1 MISRLSRRRRRR
13 FSDDAYVKGTYLLH
27 DVNADPNVL
36 PPSAAITA
44 RRTYCVEDGCRNEA
58 TSSRLIETFAPVV
71 VNGTEVDQ
79 TVELVCEDHT

>member
-1 MISRLSRRRRRR
+1 M
-13 FSDDAYVKGTYLLH
+13 T
-27 DVNADPNVL
+27 DVA
-36 PPSAAITA
+36 
-44 RRTYCVEDGCRNEA
+44 YCVEDGCRNEA